1 MLSKNF
7 KQVKNKKNLSFYP
20 KKKNTYVAITKK
32 LLENIK
38 LCAKKNKKNIFL
50 CLHNSPKSKFHNF
63 VVFLWKGTHYIT
75 HKHKRKEEVIN
86 MIYGKKRINLHYKKK
101 IVDKIILDTKNNS
114 IVRINR
120 NILHSVDV
128 LSNFVI
134 YHEIKPGPFNAKNP

>member
-7 KQVKNKKNLSFYP
+7 KQVKNSKNLAFYP
-20 KKKNTYVAITKK
+20 KKKNNYVAITKS
-32 LLENIK
+32 LLKDIK
-38 LCAKKNKKNIFL
+38 ICAKKNKKNLFL
-50 CLHNSPKSKFHNF
+50 CLHNSPNSKFHNF
-63 VVFLWKGTHYIT
+63 VVLLWKGTHYLT

-86 MIYGKKRINLHYKKK
+86 MIYGRKQINLHKKKK
-101 IVDKIILDTKNNS
+101 IVSKIVLDTKNNS

-128 LSNFVI
+128 LSEFVI